1 MDRNTDH
8 AGKQMKIY
16 IIRHG
21 ETDMN
26 ARAVMQG
33 WMDEPLNTSGRDL
46 AVITGRAMRGI
57 HFDGCFSSP
66 LIRAKETAEIV
77 LRESGN
83 DIPIVTDDRLR
94 EISFGVMEGRKL
106 EEMGEAGLLFFT
118 DPFRFEGFPNGETVR
133 DVCRRNQDFLME
145 LSARNDGKTYL
156 IGSHGCALRAMVNS
170 LYPDPSDFWRGHAP
184 YNCSVTIVEVR
195 GGVPQLVEEDK
206 VFYDPELIVDHYRR

>member
-66 LIRAKETAEIV
+66 LIRAK
-77 LRESGN
+77 
-83 DIPIVTDDRLR
+83 
-94 EISFGVMEGRKL
+94 
-106 EEMGEAGLLFFT
+106 
-118 DPFRFEGFPNGETVR
+118 
-133 DVCRRNQDFLME
+133 
-145 LSARNDGKTYL
+145 
-156 IGSHGCALRAMVNS
+156 
-170 LYPDPSDFWRGHAP
+170 
-184 YNCSVTIVEVR
+184 
-195 GGVPQLVEEDK
+195 
-206 VFYDPELIVDHYRR
+206 

>member
-33 WMDEPLNTSGRDL
+33 WMDEPLNAGGRDL

-77 LRESGN
+77 L
-83 DIPIVTDDRLR
+83 
-94 EISFGVMEGRKL
+94 MEGRKL

-184 YNCSVTIVEVR
+184 YNCSVTIVEVS

-206 VFYDPELIVDHYRR
+206 VFYDPDLIVDHYRR

>member
-1 MDRNTDH
+1 MM
-8 AGKQMKIY
+8 QSMMVY

-33 WMDEPLNTSGRDL
+33 WTDEPLNQSGRDL
-46 AVITGRAMRGI
+46 AALTGRAMRGV

-83 DIPIVTDDRLR
+83 DIPVITDDRLR
-94 EISFGVMEGRKL
+94 EIGFGVMEGKKL
-106 EEMGEAGLLFFT
+106 DEWGEAGLLFFT
-118 DPFRFEGFPNGETVR
+118 DPFRFEGFPNGERVQ
-133 DVCRRNQDFLME
+133 DVCRRNQDFLQE
-145 LSARNDGKTYL
+145 LAARGDGKTYL

-184 YNCSVTIVEVR
+184 YNCSVTLVEVAD
-195 GGVPQLVEEDK
+195 GVPRLVEEDR
-206 VFYDPELIVDHYRR
+206 VFYDRSLIVDHYRR

>member
-1 MDRNTDH
+1 M
-8 AGKQMKIY
+8 QSMMIY

-33 WMDEPLNTSGRDL
+33 WTDEPLNQSGRDL
-46 AVITGRAMRGI
+46 AALTGRAMRGV

-83 DIPIVTDDRLR
+83 DIPVITDDRLR
-94 EISFGVMEGRKL
+94 EIGFGVMEGKKL
-106 EEMGEAGLLFFT
+106 DEWGEAGLLFFT
-118 DPFRFEGFPNGETVR
+118 DPFRFEGFPNGERVQ
-133 DVCRRNQDFLME
+133 DVCRRNQDFLQE
-145 LSARNDGKTYL
+145 LAARGDGKTYL

-184 YNCSVTIVEVR
+184 YNCSVTLVEVTD
-195 GGVPQLVEEDK
+195 GVPRLVEEDR
-206 VFYDPELIVDHYRR
+206 VFYDRSLIVDHYRR